1 MRTGRKNRLI
11 TIQQPVTT
19 ASNTGS
25 RSVAWETFIEVW
37 GYLEDRVRGAKEDT
51 ASSVLYP
58 MHNVDW
64 IIRYT
69 AGITPAMRVS
79 YDGQVWEI
87 IGVLNVDNR
96 RAEMRLACELRGNG
110 AATSGLTCLPATY
123 RNGSSPTFEQQIA
136 SGAVYTAPAIT
147 VTDVNGTTRSVLP
160 NINITAIWSAITGRN
175 TDGVQFFALAAYPSG
190 GAVVLEDI
198 EVEDTADIIGS
209 FPQPTRIV
217 VVGSVD
223 GVEVDKNTGEMTI
236 TVDGEVCEPATYS
249 NGGAF
254 SQQIASGA
262 TYTAP
267 QIVVTDVN
275 GTTRNVLPN
284 IAVTCAWSAITVRS
298 TDDVATVGVINSYPT
313 DGKALIG
320 TQRLRQPNNSV
331 FTTAPF
337 RTDIKLINADI
348 QSVNQTPAFTEI
360 TVVLPACPTL
370 TKLIEDATW
379 SEIEGDLSPAQL
391 AAAQAA
397 ICTPCPPAPTAI
409 APMFIPATQKTVYF
423 TGKLDEGGRITA
435 GDFALPSGAFAQQQS
450 SDFAAANPFLTLLH
464 NNEFGNK
471 SAFCDTAGNPLDY
484 SSSTPADNIVLHTGY
499 RRMWYIVRTSATSVD
514 NALDLAAA
522 ASHGGFTDW
531 RIPTRAEIHTL
542 FDYNNVNSLSTVLG
556 KPPGFATTSVVNV
569 TTCTTNS
576 LSTSQIFITFSNG
589 GRQTTPVAA
598 NTSKNF
604 ILVRTY

>member
-25 RSVAWETFIEVW
+25 RSVSWETFIEVW

-69 AGITPAMRVS
+69 PGITPAMRVS

-175 TDGVQFFALAAYPSG
+175 TDGVQFFELAAYPSG
-190 GAVVLEDI
+190 GAVVLADI
-198 EVEDTADIIGS
+198 EVEGADIIGT
-209 FPQPTRIV
+209 FPQPTRIIV
-217 VVGSVD
+217 SGADVEGVD
-223 GVEVDKNTGEMTI
+223 VNEATGEMTI
-236 TVDGEVCEPATYS
+236 TVDGEVCSPATYS

-254 SQQIASGA
+254 VQVIGSGD

-267 QIVVTDVN
+267 QIQITDVN
-275 GTTRNVLPN
+275 GVVRNSLSN
-284 IAVTCAWSAITVRS
+284 IAVTCAWSTLTVRS
-298 TDDVATVGVINSYPT
+298 TDSVAI
-313 DGKALIG
+313 IG
-320 TQRLRQPNNSV
+320 TILTYPSGGVALMGNQRVKQQDD
-331 FTTAPF
+331 TTINTVPY
-337 RTDIKLINADI
+337 RDNIKIINADVS
-348 QSVNQTPAFTEI
+348 SVVTAAGETQIAIVKET
-360 TVVLPACPTL
+360 CPTL
-370 TKLIEDATW
+370 GELIENATW
-379 SEIEGDLSPAQL
+379 SEIEADLSPAQL
-391 AAAQAA
+391 EAAQAS
-397 ICTPCPPAPTAI
+397 ICTAPPTAI
-409 APMFIPATQKTVYF
+409 APMFIPATQKVVYF
-423 TGKLDEGGRITA
+423 TGKLDEGGRIAA
-435 GDFALPSGAFAQQQS
+435 GDFDLPSGAFAEQQG
-450 SDFAAANPFLTLLH
+450 SDYSTTTPFLNLLH

-484 SSSTPADNIVLHTGY
+484 SSATPADNIVLHTGY
-499 RRMWYIVRTSATSVD
+499 RRMWYIVRTAATSVD

-522 ASHGGFTDW
+522 ATHGGFTDW
-531 RIPTRAEIHTL
+531 RIPTRAEIHSL
-542 FDYNNVNSLSTVLG
+542 FDYDNTNAMNTISG
-556 KPPGFATTSVVNV
+556 KPPGFNTLSMIGITS
-569 TTCTTNS
+569 CTTNS
-576 LSTSQIFITFSNG
+576 LNTTQVFITFSNG
-589 GRQTTPVAA
+589 ARQTTPVAA
-598 NTSKNF
+598 SSSKNF